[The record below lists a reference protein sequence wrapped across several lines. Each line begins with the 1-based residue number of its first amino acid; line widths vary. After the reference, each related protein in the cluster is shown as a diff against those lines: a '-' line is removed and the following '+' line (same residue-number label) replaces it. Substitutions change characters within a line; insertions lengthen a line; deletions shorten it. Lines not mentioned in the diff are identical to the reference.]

1 MEGVVLK
8 YLKGH
13 RTCYPLMEQ
22 DETFVNIA
30 CMRLYL
36 IKNKINISE
45 KSQFKKAT
53 HYKAILEA
61 TVRMIV

>member
-13 RTCYPLMEQ
+13 RTCYHFMEQ
-22 DETFVNIA
+22 DETFSNIG

-36 IKNKINISE
+36 IETKSAYQK
-45 KSQFKKAT
+45 KSQFKKAM

-61 TVRMIV
+61 TVRMIL